1 MKEQEI
7 KQLIQTKLRKNE
19 VIIGKKESIKAA
31 KEGLLDLIVYAKNTD
46 EKTVNELKLLGIRL
60 EEYIGDSEALS
71 ILCGKPFNILVLGI
85 KR

>member
-1 MKEQEI
+1 MKEQEL
-7 KQLIQTKLRKNE
+7 KQLIQTKLKNNE

-31 KEGLLDLIVYAKNTD
+31 KEGLVNLIVYAQNID
-46 EKTVNELKLLGIRL
+46 EKALSELKSLGVSL
-60 EEYIGDSEALS
+60 EQFSGDSEALS